1 MFNTLIKIDNLTLLD
16 NKVQIKQINKLKFLL
31 NIVINIIYWFLL

>member
-31 NIVINIIYWFLL
+31 NIVINIIY